1 MASAIDC
8 TELQVVKELR
18 GGGLLYPKNIPGDRG
33 NTAMIT
39 QIILIIL
46 LMMLCAYYASRN
58 RDLNDYIKYCVY
70 CTASNIILISLCNF
84 LMRITNLFEELR
96 HVHARYDDKILKVFV
111 VALEY
116 NTLCII
122 IIAVCI
128 SCLIAMIMAVENPIM
143 FLWSHGPEPYI
154 CSLLSSMIILRLINV
169 DESRLDTVLKVSQM
183 KGLDYGSSMAY
194 SYFYGYLNIV
204 LPSVGDEK
212 KGLYENIKVYESQ
225 NGVEV
230 PVKKLFIL
238 IPTSLHIPPNL
249 EEASYYWM
257 ESAKKLESVVKH
269 RAGVVHRTYHNSV
282 YKIHPRGQ
290 RGNDSKVY
298 VITEGATP
306 LLTFYEVL
314 EHSDKDSSSYK
325 EYKKEIA
332 GSFYRTLRHI
342 IRSKPECR
350 DLCEL
355 IYYEDYDSDGKK
367 VNIAE
372 ILLEKID
379 EQTSLASHYGQ

>member
-1 MASAIDC
+1 MANAIDRN
-8 TELQVVKELR
+8 ELQVVKELR

-33 NTAMIT
+33 NAALIT
-39 QIILIIL
+39 QILFIIL
-46 LMMLCAYYASRN
+46 FIAF
-58 RDLNDYIKYCVY
+58 Y
-70 CTASNIILISLCNF
+70 CTSSNILLISLCNF
-84 LMRITNLFEELR
+84 LIRIANLFEELR
-96 HVHARYDDKILKVFV
+96 HVHARYGDKISKVFA

-128 SCLIAMIMAVENPIM
+128 SCLIAMRMEVKNP
-143 FLWSHGPEPYI
+143 FNYLWSYGPEAYI
-154 CSLLSSMIILRLINV
+154 CSLLSTLIILRLVNI
-169 DESRLDTVLKVSQM
+169 DESRLDTTLKLSQM

-204 LPSVGDEK
+204 LPSVGDES
-212 KGLYENIKVYESQ
+212 KGLYENIKVYESI

-257 ESAKKLESVVKH
+257 ESAKKLESVVRT
-269 RAGVVHRTYHNSV
+269 RAGVVHRTYHNTV
-282 YKIHPRGQ
+282 YKIHPSGQ
-290 RGNDSKVY
+290 RKNNSKVY

-325 EYKKEIA
+325 EFKKEIA

-342 IRSKPECR
+342 IKSKPECR

-355 IYYEDYDSDGKK
+355 IYYEDYDCDGKK

-372 ILLEKID
+372 ILLEKIG
-379 EQTSLASHYGQ
+379 EQTTLALDYGE